1 MSKHRN
7 PRASV
12 SKQPTPDNPVTL
24 RIAHISAASTEDDAR
39 NARNSRP
46 DFEYHMNGL
55 RLAIGRTDAVADA
68 LQRYFD
74 ERRVT
79 GPGADVAER
88 RASHLIDMT
97 AECAVRACD
106 ELELA
111 CEAIGWEGDD
121 E

>member
-1 MSKHRN
+1 MEKHRN

-12 SKQPTPDNPVTL
+12 SKQPTPDNPGTL
-24 RIAHISAASTEDDAR
+24 RIARTSAPSTEDGAR
-39 NARNSRP
+39 SSRP

-79 GPGADVAER
+79 GAGADIAER
-88 RASHLIDMT
+88 RASHLIDLT
-97 AECAVRACD
+97 AECAVHAYE

-111 CEAIGWEGDD
+111 CEAVGWEGAD